1 MKSIDIEHQ
10 PDDTEECNEIVKLTN
25 FSFNIRDITSFK
37 VQAITITEKPL
48 DVVKMG
54 TEICNKEKRQL
65 VDISAIVRGFT
76 VIILF

>member
-37 VQAITITEKPL
+37 VQAITI
-48 DVVKMG
+48 VKMG
-54 TEICNKEKRQL
+54 TEICSKEKRQL